1 MTPTLKIVN
10 YYRAIRDT
18 FIVKVSGTGTGE
30 IIPVVIDSTQLT
42 GHLYSVTFDS
52 SNGSLT
58 YSVIDKNLNLK
69 KIDKELLNPILAGAR
84 YFDGIRLT
92 VKNHSVGIDSL
103 RSRFLNNPDPHITA
117 VVGPPSI
124 GTVRYA
130 PIDIEVQFTSIDTAV
145 DGSYIIPG
153 DTLYNIALQQKI
165 VSPFSLRFIENA
177 TPLQAIVI
185 EKNTNNRWEWG
196 ERMVVLTPPP
206 YKVAANNTMAEVAF
220 NKVPGIPP
228 AIAPGDKFIIRSTR
242 PFTSADSYEFTA
254 LQDYLGP
261 TGVTDRSV
269 LPKEFTLFQNYP
281 NPFNPVTTIRF
292 TVPQATNLT
301 LSVFDGLGREVKTL
315 VKKMY
320 EPGEHRVD
328 WNGTDLNNL
337 PVASGLYFY
346 RISAGRFS
354 QTKKMLLLK

>member
-1 MTPTLKIVN
+1 
-10 YYRAIRDT
+10 
-18 FIVKVSGTGTGE
+18 
-30 IIPVVIDSTQLT
+30 
-42 GHLYSVTFDS
+42 
-52 SNGSLT
+52 
-58 YSVIDKNLNLK
+58 
-69 KIDKELLNPILAGAR
+69 
-84 YFDGIRLT
+84 
-92 VKNHSVGIDSL
+92 
-103 RSRFLNNPDPHITA
+103 
-117 VVGPPSI
+117 
-124 GTVRYA
+124 
-130 PIDIEVQFTSIDTAV
+130 V